1 MIENG
6 ARLQRRPAR
15 MSELRD
21 SSSKILDVQ
30 GSRDLK
36 ATMWRGTSGV
46 GKCRWDDSGEG
57 DAGDD

>member
-6 ARLQRRPAR
+6 MRLQRWPAR

-21 SSSKILDVQ
+21 GSSKILDVQ

-36 ATMWRGTSGV
+36 ATTWRGTSGV

-57 DAGDD
+57 IESSG

>member
-1 MIENG
+1 M
-6 ARLQRRPAR
+6 RLQRWPAR
-15 MSELRD
+15 ISKLRD
-21 SSSKILDVQ
+21 SGSKILDVQ

-36 ATMWRGTSGV
+36 AMTWRGTSGV